1 MTTEILNIWTQP
13 VQPALESVREFN
25 RRTVA
30 YLEQLTALQQSSL
43 QAHSDRLLANLKAG
57 VEVSDLEG
65 FKAYAARQP
74 EVAREA
80 LEQIQRDNQSL
91 IALNSGFVQ
100 DTAQYGREQAEEVAE
115 RTQNAARKTVKK
127 VA

>member
-74 EVAREA
+74 EV
-80 LEQIQRDNQSL
+80 
-91 IALNSGFVQ
+91 
-100 DTAQYGREQAEEVAE
+100 
-115 RTQNAARKTVKK
+115 
-127 VA
+127 